1 MNTPTTQEIAQAL
14 AEVTESLRRSTVQV
28 RGQRF
33 GAGSGVIW
41 HSSSAERSSLIITNA
56 HVVRGLSAIVELSD
70 ERVFEARVIARHSQH
85 DLAALQVR
93 ASGLPAAT
101 IGNSDRLRVGELVL
115 AVGNPW
121 GVPGVLTTGIIH
133 TASKTYPFDWVQA
146 DVRLAPGNSG
156 GPLAN
161 AQGEVI
167 GINSMIINGTAIAIP
182 SNRVKQFLSAVQVNV
197 A

>member
-1 MNTPTTQEIAQAL
+1 MSIPITHDAIAQSL

-33 GAGSGVIW
+33 GAGSGVVW
-41 HSSSAERSSLIITNA
+41 RSLNSTASAVITNA
-56 HVVRGLSAIVELSD
+56 HVLRGTSAIVELFD
-70 ERVFEARVIARHSQH
+70 GRTLEAHVIARDPQR
-85 DLAALQVR
+85 DLAALSINADDLTI
-93 ASGLPAAT
+93 AS
-101 IGNSDRLRVGELVL
+101 IGNSEQLRVGELVL

-121 GVPGVLTTGIIH
+121 GVVGALTTGIVH
-133 TASKTYPFDWVQA
+133 TACPADGWIQA

-161 AQGEVI
+161 AHGQVI
-167 GINSMIINGTAIAIP
+167 GINSMIVNGLAIAIP
-182 SNRVKQFLSAVQVNV
+182 SNTVEQFLNSVQSAV